1 MLEFD
6 PNHEKWQCCCC
17 RVTAGLQIMGI
28 VEAISASAVI
38 PFALNQMNE
47 HAQSGNNGNFVVF
60 YASLAFVTLL
70 IVITSLLMI
79 IGVRKRKEKL
89 LYPSIVARVL
99 LVIFV
104 TVFGVSIGV
113 VRHENAS
120 ELDDIK
126 SSSKRGKTKVSGR
139 KIASQEEASTTL
151 RLVFLMVLM
160 MFVSMVVFY
169 TIFLVVRGVNFLK
182 NYNRLKRRRS
192 SFTAI
197 AYLDPNLMVK
207 RPSQASSS
215 ILH

>member
-28 VEAISASAVI
+28 VEAICASAVI

-79 IGVRKRKEKL
+79 IGIRKRKEKL
-89 LYPSIVARVL
+89 LYPTIIARVL

-120 ELDDIK
+120 DLDDIK
-126 SSSKRGKTKVSGR
+126 
-139 KIASQEEASTTL
+139 I
-151 RLVFLMVLM
+151 
-160 MFVSMVVFY
+160 
-169 TIFLVVRGVNFLK
+169 VRGVNFLK

-197 AYLDPNLMVK
+197 AYLGKYKKVLE
-207 RPSQASSS
+207 
-215 ILH
+215 

>member
-1 MLEFD
+1 
-6 PNHEKWQCCCC
+6 
-17 RVTAGLQIMGI
+17 
-28 VEAISASAVI
+28 
-38 PFALNQMNE
+38 
-47 HAQSGNNGNFVVF
+47 
-60 YASLAFVTLL
+60 
-70 IVITSLLMI
+70 MI
-79 IGVRKRKEKL
+79 IGIRKRKEKL
-89 LYPSIVARVL
+89 LYPTIIARVL

-120 ELDDIK
+120 DLDDIK
-126 SSSKRGKTKVSGR
+126 SSSKRGKTKISGR
-139 KIASQEEASTTL
+139 KIASQEETSTTL

-197 AYLDPNLMVK
+197 AYLGKYKKVLE
-207 RPSQASSS
+207 
-215 ILH
+215 

>member
-28 VEAISASAVI
+28 VEAICASAVI

-79 IGVRKRKEKL
+79 IGIRKRKEKL
-89 LYPSIVARVL
+89 LYPTIIARVL

-120 ELDDIK
+120 DLDDIK
-126 SSSKRGKTKVSGR
+126 SSSKRGKTKISGR
-139 KIASQEEASTTL
+139 KIAI
-151 RLVFLMVLM
+151 FLMVLM

>member
-89 LYPSIVARVL
+89 LYPTIVARVL

-151 RLVFLMVLM
+151 RLG
-160 MFVSMVVFY
+160 
-169 TIFLVVRGVNFLK
+169 I
-182 NYNRLKRRRS
+182 
-192 SFTAI
+192 
-197 AYLDPNLMVK
+197 
-207 RPSQASSS
+207 
-215 ILH
+215 